1 MMSFFSNLFGFDNK
15 TQKTGG
21 NDMLKIGI
29 VLGSTREGR
38 VSPQVGAWVKE
49 LADKRGDA
57 EYQII
62 DIAEFKLPLL
72 GEAGGDASGAAAW
85 SAQINGCDGFVFIT
99 QEYNHS
105 ITGALKNALDYLRD
119 EWNNKAA
126 GIVSY
131 GSVGGAQRFI
141 NGNPY
146 EIVAE
151 DGLHPLIQAAIIHAQ
166 FESIHPFL
174 DGNGRLGRILIVL
187 FLLQSKLIETPYFFL
202 SEELEREKFK
212 YYALLNGVRGI
223 EKSSPDW
230 KSWIGFFLDAT
241 IKMADHQYKKLHE
254 AELLYQNGLK
264 RIIQPSTQKV
274 WTSMFKV
281 PIANVK
287 QLEHLT
293 GLAPATIRISLTQL
307 VELNLLFGDDRQ
319 RNRRFYLYDLIS
331 IMKD

>member
-1 MMSFFSNLFGFDNK
+1 MSFFSKLFGLDNK
-15 TQKTGG
+15 TQQIGG

-38 VSPQVGAWVKE
+38 VSPQVGEWVKE

-131 GSVGGAQRFI
+131 GSVGGARATEHLRGI
-141 NGNPY
+141 
-146 EIVAE
+146 
-151 DGLHPLIQAAIIHAQ
+151 
-166 FESIHPFL
+166 
-174 DGNGRLGRILIVL
+174 
-187 FLLQSKLIETPYFFL
+187 L
-202 SEELEREKFK
+202 SELSVAHVRVHPALSLFTDFENGSDFK
-212 YYALLNGVRGI
+212 PKDVQADSVNQMLDQVISWSTALKTVR
-223 EKSSPDW
+223 K
-230 KSWIGFFLDAT
+230 
-241 IKMADHQYKKLHE
+241 
-254 AELLYQNGLK
+254 
-264 RIIQPSTQKV
+264 
-274 WTSMFKV
+274 
-281 PIANVK
+281 
-287 QLEHLT
+287 
-293 GLAPATIRISLTQL
+293 
-307 VELNLLFGDDRQ
+307 
-319 RNRRFYLYDLIS
+319 
-331 IMKD
+331 